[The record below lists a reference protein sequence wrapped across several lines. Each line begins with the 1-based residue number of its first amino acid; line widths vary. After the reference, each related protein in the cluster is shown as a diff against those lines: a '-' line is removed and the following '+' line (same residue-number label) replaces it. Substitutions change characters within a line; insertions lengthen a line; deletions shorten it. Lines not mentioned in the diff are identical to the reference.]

1 MLVPPVILVLP
12 LEAQCV
18 SSGLQL
24 RPSSFVLTLQG
35 MLFPCRQLQ
44 MPLALMNARKVGYNR
59 CLLVNL
65 FQNLEDTRVQECPA
79 RDAYHALRVYV
90 VRANDPVN
98 AIRKMPIRQFTTI
111 NHAQEDNS
119 VTIIKKTVLSEET
132 FDAFRAFT
140 LAEG

>member
-1 MLVPPVILVLP
+1 MGCKRMSKSLIIIKH
-12 LEAQCV
+12 
-18 SSGLQL
+18 SKSLQ
-24 RPSSFVLTLQG
+24 V
-35 MLFPCRQLQ
+35 
-44 MPLALMNARKVGYNR
+44 AI
-59 CLLVNL
+59 

-79 RDAYHALRVYV
+79 RDAYHALRMYV

-132 FDAFRAFT
+132 FDAFGAFT